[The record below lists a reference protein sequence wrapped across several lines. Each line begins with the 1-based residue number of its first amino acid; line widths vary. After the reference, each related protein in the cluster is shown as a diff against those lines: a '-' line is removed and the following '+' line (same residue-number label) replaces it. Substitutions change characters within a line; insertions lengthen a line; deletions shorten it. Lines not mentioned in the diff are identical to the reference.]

1 MMVSVDGVVTS
12 DRNSTTSQKT
22 SAPSQKSA
30 SEMEEGV
37 CSSMESSDND
47 EALEHED
54 FSMTVGGRSRLVR
67 GRAWKNHKGDYVRYK
82 CFEDGIKYVPGD
94 AVYIESQ
101 QKDQPYFICTIQD
114 FCRSKR
120 DTLMVNIKWFYRVCE
135 LPENVYQLLVQDR
148 STESQDAGLVV
159 QDQAIKQRELF
170 ISDATD
176 TFPVAVLRGLC
187 KVLHYTDIHKV
198 REYVPGIDTFFYVLT
213 YNPETRRLAST
224 QGEIRVGPSHQARL
238 PEYRGP
244 RGAGRRGARSSGGLT
259 EREELV
265 WLPGRTA
272 DSDLLMFLRA
282 ARSMAAFAGM
292 CDEGSTDDGCA
303 AASRDG
309 TTQNAMDVLH
319 TSGYNQGKALQTLVK
334 CPVPAGYYQ
343 KWNEDETKRFIKGL
357 RQFGKNFF
365 RIRKELLPHK
375 DTSDLITYYYLWKKT
390 PAAQGHRPRNTGRHR
405 RANGVRK
412 IRTKKPVNRV
422 QRDGPVAVGC
432 DLSSASELDNDDSDD
447 SDTRDMSGYHCRHCF
462 TTNSRDWHH
471 AGKEHALL
479 CTECRLHF
487 KKYGLLPE
495 LAEGV
500 REPPAHVSRPAVS
513 AGVVSEGG
521 KSGEGRMRTRKRA
534 REMSRSN
541 RSGKRSAIGSSRG
554 NTPSS
559 LEHPSAG
566 GRKSPAVSSAGGAE
580 KVRPSV
586 SSSSA
591 ASPVSLSS
599 SRRQLPGRR
608 QPVESS
614 ANADDTL
621 AAASGNSDC
630 TDSADV
636 KPRLS
641 LAEPPTAEQ
650 ADTQTDADSLLLINR
665 KNKHT
670 PETSGEDTPS
680 EALSDHEDTCTS
692 AASLSVDRHRSS
704 TDEGSSL
711 HPPRIKSEPAEPTGL
726 ARPEALVRCHSPG
739 RAHTKPLPQV
749 SALAVRVAAECSSPE
764 LAAESTESADPP
776 PSEPADSNMT
786 ESTADP
792 QTVESTDS
800 RPDETAV
807 SHTVDSADSR
817 TGESVDSRISES
829 ADSHM
834 AESGDS
840 NQPSDP
846 AEYCATEC
854 DSEVPRST
862 NHVISSVADMVM
874 TSEAG
879 DDRQCDIKPDLGFL
893 SMHITPQ
900 PHLPTVSHIPS
911 VPCTSALPETVSSP
925 VKTVVAEVQPE
936 NLTVVK
942 QEPGLL
948 VPKSEPCWRG
958 ELPKSMVP
966 PFISSVSTGHAPIVY
981 PAPAMSFV
989 SASTEVCGGG
999 VGDSVSSVSHHHVHH
1014 HQHRHLQQQRPFLEA
1029 HLPYQQRVRPPAQQM
1044 VQGDGAVSSSA
1055 TLALNTHT
1063 VTTAVTVNRLIP
1075 ALPAMPS
1082 HPQLPP
1088 FPQPPAHVQ
1097 ALTPASSSIA
1107 ETLDLRKP
1115 ATAAVVSDTIES
1127 RATPLTLPVHHAA
1140 LVSSPMTGRCPPLI
1154 QTGIAAGIPASIGS
1168 MTSGHVPTSLTFQPY
1183 LSTGPSAPQPS
1194 ISIPPVES
1202 RDMARDLTA
1211 PGSPQHQPLALT
1223 TGPAASCRYPR
1234 SQQLPATLHPSVEQ
1248 GSVDTVPPVQ
1258 PQAISPEPRIDGSEC
1273 HRSQSAVFLRHWNR
1287 GEHNSCARTDMTF
1300 RPPSGSSLARRRDER
1315 IRRHL
1320 SSQSASTADRHR
1332 HQQQFS
1338 TPSSAAVQQRKG
1350 TPDKREKASPRGS
1363 AAVVGPE
1370 MFDARALSRHHEQQQ
1385 QQQHQAAAG
1394 PHTPLS
1400 LPRLGEL
1407 GRPLPASL
1415 VSPGGVHVAPSSG
1428 AQFHLAPHHL
1438 DPMHNVAGAPHLLP
1452 GARDRYTPN
1461 ALRPPSRV
1469 ELEMIE
1475 RREREMRERD
1485 LSERIKE
1492 EMLKTRSLDPHWF
1505 DLQRR
1510 QLIPGVLPPGALY
1523 PPPAAMIPTMER
1535 QRHLHATMMPGG
1547 ATPSGIDPLSIDP
1560 MLRLQLAGA
1569 GLLPPPPAPSVVP
1582 PPASSGGGATPTGA
1596 VSTAGGPTEYH
1607 AHTHSHTHSHAHTHL
1622 HLHPGEAPPL
1632 IPGPGPANQAAARG
1646 SGSTPGSAGPPQG
1659 GATPAVRADDSGP
1672 FANLFA
1678 PPGAPAPGALP
1689 GSVPAGVRASY
1700 DEQLAQLS
1708 AHAVAQEHFL
1718 QRQLLLDRE
1727 RLGLLTAPHHPPHS
1741 AALGA
1746 LHPSLL
1752 MHHAQ
1757 QQHEEL
1763 IRMQRE
1769 REKRSLEEMSASRI
1783 PPKH

>member
-1 MMVSVDGVVTS
+1 MVSADGVVTS
-12 DRNSTTSQKT
+12 ERNTSQKT
-22 SAPSQKSA
+22 SASSQKSA
-30 SEMEEGV
+30 VENEEGL

-47 EALEHED
+47 DALEYED
-54 FSMTVGGRSRLVR
+54 FSMSVGGRSRLVR

-82 CFEDGIKYVPGD
+82 CFEDGIRYIPGD

-159 QDQAIKQRELF
+159 HDQAIKQRELF

-198 REYVPGIDTFFYVLT
+198 REYVPGVDTFFYVLT

-238 PEYRGP
+238 PEYRGA
-244 RGAGRRGARSSGGLT
+244 RSTAVRRGVARGCSGAVT

-265 WLPGRTA
+265 WLPGRAA

-319 TSGYNQGKALQTLVK
+319 SSGYNQGKALQALVK
-334 CPVPAGYYQ
+334 CPVPSGHYQ

-375 DTSDLITYYYLWKKT
+375 ETSDLVTYYYLWKKT
-390 PAAQGHRPRNTGRHR
+390 PSAQGHRPRNTARHR

-412 IRTKKPVNRV
+412 IRTKKPASRV

-479 CTECRLHF
+479 CTECRIHF
-487 KKYGLLPE
+487 KKYGLLPQ

-500 REPPAHVSRPAVS
+500 REPPAHVSRS
-513 AGVVSEGG
+513 AGGMALEGG
-521 KSGEGRMRTRKRA
+521 KPTDGRMRTRKRA

-541 RSGKRSAIGSSRG
+541 RSGKRTAVAMGTSRVT
-554 NTPSS
+554 TPSS
-559 LEHPSAG
+559 IEQSSAG
-566 GRKSPAVSSAGGAE
+566 GRKSPAAAAEKARHAASGGTVVSST
-580 KVRPSV
+580 SF
-586 SSSSA
+586 
-591 ASPVSLSS
+591 
-599 SRRQLPGRR
+599 SRRQPLDTSATE
-608 QPVESS
+608 ESG
-614 ANADDTL
+614 
-621 AAASGNSDC
+621 AAASA
-630 TDSADV
+630 DSPADV
-636 KPRLS
+636 KPALD
-641 LAEPPTAEQ
+641 Q
-650 ADTQTDADSLLLINR
+650 ADGSAETGTADTETGTDAGDKSAAIR
-665 KNKHT
+665 KKRHT

-680 EALSDHEDTCTS
+680 ETLSDPEDACVS
-692 AASLSVDRHRSS
+692 AADPPVDTDRSS
-704 TDEGSSL
+704 SDGSSAD
-711 HPPRIKSEPAEPTGL
+711 PPRIKSEPAEPSAL
-726 ARPEALVRCHSPG
+726 PRPEPVVVRCHSPA
-739 RAHTKPLPQV
+739 RAHAKPLPQA
-749 SALAVRVAAECSSPE
+749 SALAVCVAPESCSPE
-764 LAAESTESADPP
+764 PPAEPAALRTDEPPDSRADD
-776 PSEPADSNMT
+776 PADSRAL
-786 ESTADP
+786 ESM
-792 QTVESTDS
+792 DS
-800 RPDETAV
+800 SV
-807 SHTVDSADSR
+807 VDNADSR
-817 TGESVDSRISES
+817 LLDTADSRAVESVDLPVV
-829 ADSHM
+829 DST
-834 AESGDS
+834 
-840 NQPSDP
+840 DP
-846 AEYCATEC
+846 RATESLQYHAAVI
-854 DSEVPRST
+854 DSDVRAVVEVPKSVSHVVST
-862 NHVISSVADMVM
+862 V
-874 TSEAG
+874 
-879 DDRQCDIKPDLGFL
+879 DDKLMAAEMDSQRECDIKPDL
-893 SMHITPQ
+893 
-900 PHLPTVSHIPS
+900 
-911 VPCTSALPETVSSP
+911 TSLQSGLLAKSAGCSSP
-925 VKTVVAEVQPE
+925 AVAELQPE

-948 VPKSEPCWRG
+948 VPKSEPNWRG

-966 PFISSVSTGHAPIVY
+966 PLVSSVSAGHPPLVY
-981 PAPAMSFV
+981 PAPPLSFV
-989 SASTEVCGGG
+989 STSTEFCSGDDGG
-999 VGDSVSSVSHHHVHH
+999 SSISHRHI
-1014 HQHRHLQQQRPFLEA
+1014 HQHQHHHLQQTPQRPLLEA
-1029 HLPYQQRVRPPAQQM
+1029 LHVQQRLRQAGPQFGHSVLL
-1044 VQGDGAVSSSA
+1044 GAASSSST

-1075 ALPAMPS
+1075 ALPAMPT

-1088 FPQPPAHVQ
+1088 FPQPLP
-1097 ALTPASSSIA
+1097 PPSASVP

-1115 ATAAVVSDTIES
+1115 APTAVLES
-1127 RATPLTLPVHHAA
+1127 VEARATPAGPPPHAA
-1140 LVSSPMTGRCPPLI
+1140 FSGSPMPGRASTSMGSLTGVHPSAP
-1154 QTGIAAGIPASIGS
+1154 
-1168 MTSGHVPTSLTFQPY
+1168 LTFQPY
-1183 LSTGPSAPQPS
+1183 LTGPAVPPPIMSVGPLPSADM
-1194 ISIPPVES
+1194 
-1202 RDMARDLTA
+1202 RDVPRDLTG
-1211 PGSPQHQPLALT
+1211 PGSPQQQPLALT
-1223 TGPAASCRYPR
+1223 TGAPGATRYPR
-1234 SQQLPATLHPSVEQ
+1234 SQQLPATLPPTAEQ
-1248 GSVDTVPPVQ
+1248 TDATPPLS
-1258 PQAISPEPRIDGSEC
+1258 ASPEPRRDDSEC

-1287 GEHNSCARTDMTF
+1287 GEHGGCARTDLTF
-1300 RPPSGSSLARRRDER
+1300 RPPAGSSLARRREER
-1315 IRRHL
+1315 VRRHL
-1320 SSQSASTADRHR
+1320 QTAAPPGERQRQQHMPSQ
-1332 HQQQFS
+1332 Q
-1338 TPSSAAVQQRKG
+1338 QQRKG
-1350 TPDKREKASPRGS
+1350 TPDKREKASPRGLG
-1363 AAVVGPE
+1363 AIVGPDI
-1370 MFDARALSRHHEQQQ
+1370 FDARAISRHHEQQQ
-1385 QQQHQAAAG
+1385 QHSATSG
-1394 PHTPLS
+1394 THTPLS

-1415 VSPGGVHVAPSSG
+1415 VSPGGVHVVPSSG
-1428 AQFHLAPHHL
+1428 AQFHLAPPHL
-1438 DPMHNVAGAPHLLP
+1438 DPMHSVAGASHLLP
-1452 GARDRYTPN
+1452 NARDRYTPN

-1469 ELEMIE
+1469 ELEMME

-1510 QLIPGVLPPGALY
+1510 QLLPGMLPPGVLY
-1523 PPPAAMIPTMER
+1523 PPPAATPAAMLSALER
-1535 QRHLHATMMPGG
+1535 QRHLHASMMPG
-1547 ATPSGIDPLSIDP
+1547 ADPLSIDP

-1569 GLLPPPPAPSVVP
+1569 GLLPPPPPSQPGPQVPAAVP
-1582 PPASSGGGATPTGA
+1582 PPASSGGATPSA
-1596 VSTAGGPTEYH
+1596 AGGPTEYH

-1622 HLHPGEAPPL
+1622 HLHPGEGPPL
-1632 IPGPGPANQAAARG
+1632 IPGPAVPRGPP
-1646 SGSTPGSAGPPQG
+1646 STPSTVGPPAG
-1659 GATPAVRADDSGP
+1659 G
-1672 FANLFA
+1672 
-1678 PPGAPAPGALP
+1678 PAPGPRAEEGVPFSALFGGGAVPP
-1689 GSVPAGVRASY
+1689 GGIPVQVPAGVRASY

-1708 AHAVAQEHFL
+1708 AHAVAQEHLL

-1763 IRMQRE
+1763 LRMQRE